1 MGLRRIIK
9 NYLYRDKFKI
19 KQNEVKD
26 NLEKQN
32 IFITGANSGI
42 GFALV
47 KKFVEFDNKVLA
59 TYNQND
65 DNLIELK

>member
-9 NYLYRDKFKI
+9 NYLYRDKFNI

-42 GFALV
+42 
-47 KKFVEFDNKVLA
+47 KF
-59 TYNQND
+59 
-65 DNLIELK
+65 